1 MNPILEDLTTLA
13 SSAELHAP
21 SIPIVS
27 NVHGIVVRH
36 GDASVFTAQY
46 FARHCGEPV
55 KFEQGI
61 HQARLVILQFVRV
74 GDNEF
79 DKELKAACAEIL
91 TPLEKTGWK
100 SIPSPQDL
108 GPEYVKIHA
117 SMNAGKSQNKR
128 AC

>member
-27 NVHGIVVRH
+27 NVHGIVVRP

-61 HQARLVILQFVRV
+61 
-74 GDNEF
+74 G
-79 DKELKAACAEIL
+79 ELKSLPDFDDACAWIE
-91 TPLEKTGWK
+91 
-100 SIPSPQDL
+100 L
-108 GPEYVKIHA
+108 GPHPTTLP
-117 SMNAGKSQNKR
+117 MLRAGSEIGR
-128 AC
+128 AHV

>member
-1 MNPILEDLTTLA
+1 MVAGRIRYDSYPKSMRPEKVED
-13 SSAELHAP
+13 E
-21 SIPIVS
+21 I
-27 NVHGIVVRH
+27 
-36 GDASVFTAQY
+36 
-46 FARHCGEPV
+46 V

-61 HQARLVILQFVRV
+61 HQARLVILQFIRV

-91 TPLEKTGWK
+91 TPLERTGWE

-108 GPEYVKIHA
+108 GPEFVMAHA